1 MRWRAAMI
9 TRIRRPI
16 GALGGIRQATVRAL
30 TTSALGIAVAVTSP
44 VADAACSL
52 SVQGVIFGTYD
63 TVSAT
68 NLDSTGN
75 IAVTC
80 DLGTSYTVSL
90 SPGTGSYASRTM
102 TGGGDALSYNL
113 FVDPTRQV
121 IWGDGTGGTF
131 TVSGAGT
138 TTAINYTVYGRVP
151 SGQNASVGNYSD
163 SITVTVTF

>member
-1 MRWRAAMI
+1 MTSRISEA
-9 TRIRRPI
+9 TCVLDGIRR
-16 GALGGIRQATVRAL
+16 ATIRTLTV
-30 TTSALGIAVAVTSP
+30 SAVAIAVALTSP
-44 VADAACSL
+44 AAGAACSVN
-52 SVQGVIFGTYD
+52 VQGVIFGTYD
-63 TVSAT
+63 TFSAS

-90 SPGTGSYASRTM
+90 TPGTGSYASRTM
-102 TGGGDALSYNL
+102 TSGGDVLSYNL

-121 IWGDGTGGTF
+121 VWGDGTGGTF

-138 TTAINYTVYGRVP
+138 TMAVSHTVYGRVP

>member
-1 MRWRAAMI
+1 MTSRVSRATGALD
-9 TRIRRPI
+9 RIRRRTI
-16 GALGGIRQATVRAL
+16 WTLTV
-30 TTSALGIAVAVTSP
+30 SAVGIAVAATSP
-44 VADAACSL
+44 SAGAACSL
-52 SVQGVIFGTYD
+52 NVQGVIFGTYD
-63 TVSAT
+63 TFSAS

-90 SPGTGSYASRTM
+90 SPGTGTYASRRLAS
-102 TGGGDALSYNL
+102 GGDVLSYNL

-131 TVSGAGT
+131 TVSGAGI
-138 TTAINYTVYGRVP
+138 TTAVNYTVYGRIP